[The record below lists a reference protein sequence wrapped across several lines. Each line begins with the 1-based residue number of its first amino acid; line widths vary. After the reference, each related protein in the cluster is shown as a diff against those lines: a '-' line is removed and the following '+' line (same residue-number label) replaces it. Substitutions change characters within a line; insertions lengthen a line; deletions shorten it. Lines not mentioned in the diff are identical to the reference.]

1 MTCKVFVLAMLI
13 LIGSSCKHKQET
25 ENKPPQEVPQPQTPK
40 PQEPKPQT
48 PKPAGPHSHE
58 HDHDH
63 EDDHDH
69 DHHGSKHHRLPP
81 GQEKKL
87 HGAKSA
93 RDYAPGHR
101 KKH

>member
-25 ENKPPQEVPQPQTPK
+25 ENKPPQEVPK
-40 PQEPKPQT
+40 LQEPKPQK
-48 PKPAGPHSHE
+48 PKPDGHE
-58 HDHDH
+58 SHDHDDH
-63 EDDHDH
+63 DDHECKDH
-69 DHHGSKHHRLPP
+69 KHCHKHHRLPP

-101 KKH
+101 KN